1 MTQSTPIS
9 RVSLRGADAD
19 LSPLST
25 SDDDP
30 EAVVAVGTDAVES
43 AALADDETPLLAVDA
58 DDGHHGTT
66 RERLDDATAALA
78 DGAYRRV
85 THPVL
90 GIEVDGERVGRAVF
104 DATLMTS
111 EPARI
116 SEYALSV
123 DGERLFG
130 VRADGVVVSTPLGSA
145 GYGRA
150 AGGPVVAPG
159 GGLSVAPVAPF
170 STRASTWV
178 VPGPLALHV
187 QRDEGDVSLF
197 VDGEDRRR
205 VSPDEA
211 MDINA
216 VGEFTCLRPLVER
229 PPELEKH

>member
-19 LSPLST
+19 LSPLT
-25 SDDDP
+25 ISDDD
-30 EAVVAVGTDAVES
+30 AAAIVAVGADAVES

-58 DDGHHGTT
+58 DDGRLGTS
-66 RERLDDATAALA
+66 RERLDDAVAALA
-78 DGAYRRV
+78 DGSYRRV

-90 GIEVDGERVGRAVF
+90 GIEVTGELVGRAAF

-123 DGERLFG
+123 DGEQLFD

-159 GGLSVAPVAPF
+159 GGLSVAPVSPF
-170 STRASTWV
+170 STRSSPWV

-187 QRDEGDVSLF
+187 QRHEGDVSLF
-197 VDGEDRRR
+197 VDGAERRR
-205 VSPDEA
+205 VSPDEPVEI
-211 MDINA
+211 DA
-216 VGEFTCLRPLVER
+216 VGEFTALRPLVE
-229 PPELEKH
+229 